1 MFSITNFK
9 AKTKFVRSNQFF
21 VEIHGVS
28 PNINDTLSMRCES
41 VEFPGR
47 TISTVDDVSYGPSTK
62 HAYEVAYGEIT
73 LGIIASEDM
82 TERKYFEDW
91 MDKIVIP
98 SGTSIRGGGHVKYYN
113 EYATGTVSIYQI
125 NDQNQQIAK
134 CVCYGAYPIG
144 VGPIALSYEDENTYQ
159 RFAITITYRYH
170 EIDYT
175 KVRLNR

>member
-9 AKTKFVRSNQFF
+9 AKTKFLRPNQFF
-21 VEIHGVS
+21 VEIHGTDT
-28 PNINDTLSMRCES
+28 NINDTLSMRCES

-47 TISTVDDVSYGPSTK
+47 TIATVDDQAYGPSTK
-62 HAYEVAYGEIT
+62 FAYEVTYNELNLT
-73 LGIIASEDM
+73 IIASEDM

-113 EYATGTVSIYQI
+113 NYATGNISIYQI
-125 NDQNQQIAK
+125 NEDNYQIAK
-134 CVCYGAYPIG
+134 CVLKNAFPIG
-144 VGPIALSYEDENTYQ
+144 IGPINLSWDEYDSYQ